1 MEVADRDAVH
11 CGVVPGVSVDFAH
24 RCAISLLNARVPFV
38 AEFRSAQADVKI
50 PVPFA
55 FMGNAKRELRVVT
68 LLPDGRR
75 HIVHCAAPG
84 LNISVPPTGLDGIGE
99 WDYLRNSER
108 LICLDT
114 QSLDRPIQTTQSMIH
129 PHRLTPNCPSS
140 GRRIFVVL
148 TLSPR
153 GEVEDVRVLK
163 RISPE
168 DQKWVEEAKQ
178 KLRFSPAFLFGR
190 PVRVYFY
197 TVLE

>member
-1 MEVADRDAVH
+1 MEVADRGAVH
-11 CGVVPGVSVDFAH
+11 CGVVPGVSEDFAH
-24 RCAISLLNARVPFV
+24 RCAIALLNAGVPFV
-38 AEFRSAQADVKI
+38 TEFRSAHSDVKI

-75 HIVHCAAPG
+75 DVEHCAAPG

-99 WDYLRNSER
+99 PDYRLNTER
-108 LICLDT
+108 LICLDP
-114 QSLDRPIQTTQSMIH
+114 QSLDRPVQTTQSMIH
-129 PHRLTPNCPSS
+129 PHRLTPNCPS
-140 GRRIFVVL
+140 GRRISVVL

-153 GEVEDVRVLK
+153 GEVEDVRALE
-163 RISPE
+163 RLTPD
-168 DQKWVEEAKQ
+168 DQKRVEEAKQ